1 MQRRPSC
8 ERKGGMSSEWRV
20 IRPLTGDGAAPWLPG
35 VFATL
40 RHGSSHTSRRTM
52 GNAKFLYLKLL
63 TFVPI
68 AACEDRLGQSS
79 QTNAFASRDIRLLVG
94 ASEAGV
100 GFTMNFGAEFYRFG
114 WGKRW
119 KRPDACEEPF
129 GSLWRHRS
137 CFGGQTPES
146 KNEVK
151 AALTT
156 SARRGH
162 LFLPIPARLR
172 ESKSASRSSCQCSLG
187 LSPMHGWK
195 RWGRFYE
202 LSTSAGTGGA
212 TALRSRLGTRYCG
225 LATIRMN

>member
-1 MQRRPSC
+1 
-8 ERKGGMSSEWRV
+8 
-20 IRPLTGDGAAPWLPG
+20 
-35 VFATL
+35 
-40 RHGSSHTSRRTM
+40 M

-94 ASEAGV
+94 TSGVGV
-100 GFTMNFGAEFYRFG
+100 GFTMNFGGEFYRFG

-137 CFGGQTPES
+137 CFGGQTPGS

-151 AALTT
+151 VALTT

-162 LFLPIPARLR
+162 SFLPIPARRR
-172 ESKSASRSSCQCSLG
+172 ESKSDSRSSFQCSMG
-187 LSPMHGWK
+187 LSPTHESK
-195 RWGRFYE
+195 RWGRFCG
-202 LSTSAGTGGA
+202 LNRSANMGGA

-225 LATIRMN
+225 LATIRVN